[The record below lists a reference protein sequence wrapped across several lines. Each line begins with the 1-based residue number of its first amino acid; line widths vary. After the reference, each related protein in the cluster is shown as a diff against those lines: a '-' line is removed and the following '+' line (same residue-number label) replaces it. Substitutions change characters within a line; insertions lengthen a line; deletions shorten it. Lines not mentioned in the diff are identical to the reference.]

1 MWTWSGVTIASLLTE
16 YLYQQGSQ
24 DDGAEDG
31 VVENALEDVPLSV
44 NLAGID
50 LVEDLHQDKRIEHDG
65 VVFRGRGV

>member
-1 MWTWSGVTIASLLTE
+1 MWTWSGVTIASLPTE

-50 LVEDLHQDKRIEHDG
+50 LVENLHQDKRVEHDG